1 MITRPQRWRLSVSKV
16 LRPCFRAVTRAAA
29 ACPAVNLAR
38 RLSSKAF
45 SVTFF
50 NAMTHLIGKMLAGSM
65 AVLLLGNLVSCT
77 QMEAPASRVWKVS
90 VNAGPASETRA
101 VSVGG
106 NDGKTLYTNWDQGD
120 LVRVVKSDGTAL
132 EQLSADVSAG
142 NTAYATLTGTLTG
155 TFSVGDVLSLYYHEA
170 SLDYTGQNGTVNCV
184 SASYSFM
191 EASSSV
197 KEVDAQ
203 GGFLKMSDAAFTH
216 RQAFFQLRFVD
227 KDNNPLLLERLSIYA
242 DGGKVVLTRLL
253 GSDASYATEVLP
265 LTIAPASATGQL
277 FFALRDE
284 NGASNTYHFK
294 AVIGSEEYS
303 IERDLNPISGHFY
316 IGTVQISG
324 AGTGGDSL
332 NEVFFTIA
340 DYSSGGTLNW

>member
-1 MITRPQRWRLSVSKV
+1 MNMFSKV
-16 LRPCFRAVTRAAA
+16 LRFI
-29 ACPAVNLAR
+29 PAVSLA
-38 RLSSKAF
+38 
-45 SVTFF
+45 
-50 NAMTHLIGKMLAGSM
+50 
-65 AVLLLGNLVSCT
+65 LGLGASCNRT
-77 QMEAPASRVWKVS
+77 EISPTRTDLPRTWQVAI
-90 VNAGPASETRA
+90 NAGPEADTRA

-106 NDGKTLYTNWDQGD
+106 NNGQTLYTNWDQGD
-120 LVRVVKSDGTAL
+120 KVRVVKSDGTAL
-132 EQLSADVSAG
+132 EQLTADVSAG
-142 NTAYATLTGTLTG
+142 NSAYATLTGTLTG
-155 TFSVGDVLSLYYHEA
+155 TFSVGEAVTLYYHEA
-170 SLDYTGQNGTVNCV
+170 SLDYTGQNGTVSNV
-184 SASYSFM
+184 SSNYSFL
-191 EASSSV
+191 EASSTV

-203 GGFLKMSDAAFTH
+203 GGFLKMSDAAFSH

-242 DGGKVVLTRLL
+242 DGGKVVLTRPL
-253 GSDASYATEVLP
+253 GSDATYATAGLP
-265 LTIAPASATGQL
+265 LTIAPASATDQL

-316 IGTVQISG
+316 MGTVQISG

>member
-1 MITRPQRWRLSVSKV
+1 MNMFSKV
-16 LRPCFRAVTRAAA
+16 LRFI
-29 ACPAVNLAR
+29 PAVSLA
-38 RLSSKAF
+38 
-45 SVTFF
+45 
-50 NAMTHLIGKMLAGSM
+50 
-65 AVLLLGNLVSCT
+65 LGLGASCNRT
-77 QMEAPASRVWKVS
+77 EISPTRTDLPRTWQVAI
-90 VNAGPASETRA
+90 NAGPEADTRA

-106 NDGKTLYTNWDQGD
+106 NNGQTLYTNWDQGD
-120 LVRVVKSDGTAL
+120 KVRVVKSDGTAL
-132 EQLSADVSAG
+132 EQLTADVSAG
-142 NTAYATLTGTLTG
+142 NSAYATLTGTLTG
-155 TFSVGDVLSLYYHEA
+155 TFSVGEAVTLYYHEA
-170 SLDYTGQNGTVNCV
+170 SLDYTGQNGTVSNV
-184 SASYSFM
+184 SSNYSFL
-191 EASSSV
+191 EASSTV

-203 GGFLKMSDAAFTH
+203 GGFLKMSDAAFSH

-227 KDNNPLLLERLSIYA
+227 KDNHPLLLESLSIYA
-242 DGGKVVLTRLL
+242 DGGKVVLTRPL
-253 GSDASYATEVLP
+253 GSDATYATAGLP

-316 IGTVQISG
+316 MGTVQISG

>member
-1 MITRPQRWRLSVSKV
+1 MNMFSKV
-16 LRPCFRAVTRAAA
+16 LRFI
-29 ACPAVNLAR
+29 PAVSLA
-38 RLSSKAF
+38 
-45 SVTFF
+45 
-50 NAMTHLIGKMLAGSM
+50 
-65 AVLLLGNLVSCT
+65 LGLGASCNRT
-77 QMEAPASRVWKVS
+77 EISPTRTDLPRTWQVAI
-90 VNAGPASETRA
+90 NAGPEAGTRA

-106 NDGKTLYTNWDQGD
+106 NNGQTLYTNWDQGD
-120 LVRVVKSDGTAL
+120 KVRVVKSDGTAL
-132 EQLSADVSAG
+132 EQLTADVSAG
-142 NTAYATLTGTLTG
+142 NSAYATLTGTLTG
-155 TFSVGDVLSLYYHEA
+155 TFSVGEAVTLYYHEA
-170 SLDYTGQNGTVNCV
+170 SLDYTGQNGTVSNV
-184 SASYSFM
+184 SSNYSFL
-191 EASSSV
+191 EASSTV

-203 GGFLKMSDAAFTH
+203 GGFLKMSDAAFSH

-242 DGGKVVLTRLL
+242 DGGKVVLTRPL
-253 GSDASYATEVLP
+253 GSDATYATAGLP
-265 LTIAPASATGQL
+265 LTIAPASATDQL

-316 IGTVQISG
+316 MGTVQISG

>member
-1 MITRPQRWRLSVSKV
+1 MNMFSKV
-16 LRPCFRAVTRAAA
+16 LRFI
-29 ACPAVNLAR
+29 PAVSLA
-38 RLSSKAF
+38 
-45 SVTFF
+45 
-50 NAMTHLIGKMLAGSM
+50 
-65 AVLLLGNLVSCT
+65 LGLGASCNRT
-77 QMEAPASRVWKVS
+77 EISPTRTDLPRTWQVAI
-90 VNAGPASETRA
+90 NAGPEAGTRA

-106 NDGKTLYTNWDQGD
+106 NNGQTLYTNWDQGD
-120 LVRVVKSDGTAL
+120 KVRVVKSDGTAL
-132 EQLSADVSAG
+132 EQLTADVSAG
-142 NTAYATLTGTLTG
+142 NSAYATLTGTLTG
-155 TFSVGDVLSLYYHEA
+155 TFSVGEAVTLYYHEA
-170 SLDYTGQNGTVNCV
+170 SLDYTGQNGTVSNV
-184 SASYSFM
+184 SSNYSFL
-191 EASSSV
+191 EASSTV

-203 GGFLKMSDAAFTH
+203 GGFLKMSDAAFSH

-227 KDNNPLLLERLSIYA
+227 NDNNPLLLERLSIYA
-242 DGGKVVLTRLL
+242 DGGKVVLTRPL
-253 GSDASYATEVLP
+253 GSDATYATAGLP

-316 IGTVQISG
+316 MGTVQISG

-332 NEVFFTIA
+332 NEVSFTIA

>member
-1 MITRPQRWRLSVSKV
+1 MNDFSRL
-16 LRPCFRAVTRAAA
+16 LRLI
-29 ACPAVNLAR
+29 PAVSLA
-38 RLSSKAF
+38 
-45 SVTFF
+45 
-50 NAMTHLIGKMLAGSM
+50 
-65 AVLLLGNLVSCT
+65 LGLGASCT
-77 QMEAPASRVWKVS
+77 RTEIPDNRTESPRTWQVAI
-90 VNAGPASETRA
+90 NAGPEVGTRA

-106 NDGKTLYTNWDQGD
+106 NNGQTIYTNWDQGD
-120 LVRVVKSDGTAL
+120 LVRVVKSNGTAL

-142 NTAYATLTGTLTG
+142 NSAYATLTGTLTG
-155 TFSVGDVLSLYYHEA
+155 TFTVEEALSLYYHEA
-170 SLDYTGQNGTVNCV
+170 SLDYTGQNGTVSNV
-184 SASYSFM
+184 SSNYSFL
-191 EASSSV
+191 EASSTV

-203 GGFLKMSDAAFTH
+203 GGFLKMSDAAFSH

-242 DGGKVVLTRLL
+242 DGGKVVLTRPL
-253 GSDASYATEVLP
+253 GSDATYATAGLP
-265 LTIAPASATGQL
+265 LTIAPASATDQL

-332 NEVFFTIA
+332 NEVSFTIA
-340 DYSSGGTLNW
+340 DYSSGGTLSW

>member
-1 MITRPQRWRLSVSKV
+1 MNMFSKV
-16 LRPCFRAVTRAAA
+16 LRFI
-29 ACPAVNLAR
+29 PAVSLA
-38 RLSSKAF
+38 
-45 SVTFF
+45 
-50 NAMTHLIGKMLAGSM
+50 
-65 AVLLLGNLVSCT
+65 LGLGASCNRT
-77 QMEAPASRVWKVS
+77 EISPTRTDLPRTWQVAI
-90 VNAGPASETRA
+90 NAGPEADTRA

-106 NDGKTLYTNWDQGD
+106 NNGQTLYTNWDQGD
-120 LVRVVKSDGTAL
+120 KVRVVKSDGTAL
-132 EQLSADVSAG
+132 EQLTADVSAG
-142 NTAYATLTGTLTG
+142 NSAYATLTGTLTG
-155 TFSVGDVLSLYYHEA
+155 TFSVGEAVTLYYHEA
-170 SLDYTGQNGTVNCV
+170 SLDYTGQNGTVSNV
-184 SASYSFM
+184 SSNYSFL
-191 EASSSV
+191 EASSTV

-203 GGFLKMSDAAFTH
+203 GGFLKMSDAAFSH

-227 KDNNPLLLERLSIYA
+227 NDNNPLLLERLSIYA
-242 DGGKVVLTRLL
+242 DGGKVVLTRPL
-253 GSDASYATEVLP
+253 GSDATYATAGLP
-265 LTIAPASATGQL
+265 LTIAPASATDQL

-316 IGTVQISG
+316 LGTVQISG

>member
-1 MITRPQRWRLSVSKV
+1 MNDFSRL
-16 LRPCFRAVTRAAA
+16 LRLI
-29 ACPAVNLAR
+29 PAVSLA
-38 RLSSKAF
+38 
-45 SVTFF
+45 
-50 NAMTHLIGKMLAGSM
+50 
-65 AVLLLGNLVSCT
+65 LGLGASCT
-77 QMEAPASRVWKVS
+77 RTEIPDNRTESPRTWQVAI
-90 VNAGPASETRA
+90 NAGPEVGTRA

-106 NDGKTLYTNWDQGD
+106 NNGQTIYTNWDQGD
-120 LVRVVKSDGTAL
+120 KVRVVKSNGTAL

-155 TFSVGDVLSLYYHEA
+155 TFTVGEALSLYYHEA
-170 SLDYTGQNGTVNCV
+170 SLDYTGQNGTVSNV
-184 SASYSFM
+184 SSNYSFL
-191 EASSSV
+191 EASSTV

-203 GGFLKMSDAAFTH
+203 SRFLKMSDAAFSH

-242 DGGKVVLTRLL
+242 DGGKVVLTRPL
-253 GSDASYATEVLP
+253 GSDATYATAGSP
-265 LTIAPASATGQL
+265 LTIAPASATDQL

-332 NEVFFTIA
+332 NEVSFTIA

>member
-1 MITRPQRWRLSVSKV
+1 MFSKV
-16 LRPCFRAVTRAAA
+16 LRFI
-29 ACPAVNLAR
+29 PAVSLA
-38 RLSSKAF
+38 
-45 SVTFF
+45 
-50 NAMTHLIGKMLAGSM
+50 
-65 AVLLLGNLVSCT
+65 LGLGASCNRT
-77 QMEAPASRVWKVS
+77 EISPTRTDLPRTWQVAI
-90 VNAGPASETRA
+90 NAGPEADTRA

-106 NDGKTLYTNWDQGD
+106 NNGQTLYTNWDQGD
-120 LVRVVKSDGTAL
+120 KVRVVKSDGTAL
-132 EQLSADVSAG
+132 EQLTADVSAG
-142 NTAYATLTGTLTG
+142 NSAYATLTGTLTG
-155 TFSVGDVLSLYYHEA
+155 TFSVGEAVTLYYHEA
-170 SLDYTGQNGTVNCV
+170 SLDYTGQNGTVSNV
-184 SASYSFM
+184 SSNYSFL
-191 EASSSV
+191 EASSTV

-203 GGFLKMSDAAFTH
+203 GGFLKMSDAAFSH

-227 KDNNPLLLERLSIYA
+227 NDNNPLLLERLSIYA
-242 DGGKVVLTRLL
+242 DGGKVVLTRPL
-253 GSDASYATEVLP
+253 GSDATYATAGLP

-316 IGTVQISG
+316 MGTVQISG

-332 NEVFFTIA
+332 NEVSFTIA

>member
-1 MITRPQRWRLSVSKV
+1 MNVFSRL
-16 LRPCFRAVTRAAA
+16 LRLI
-29 ACPAVNLAR
+29 PAV
-38 RLSSKAF
+38 
-45 SVTFF
+45 SV
-50 NAMTHLIGKMLAGSM
+50 A
-65 AVLLLGNLVSCT
+65 LGLGASCT
-77 QMEAPASRVWKVS
+77 RTEIPDNRTESPRTWQVAI
-90 VNAGPASETRA
+90 NAGPEVGTRA

-106 NDGKTLYTNWDQGD
+106 NNGQTIYTNWDQGD
-120 LVRVVKSDGTAL
+120 KVRVVKSDETAL

-142 NTAYATLTGTLTG
+142 NTAYATLKGTLTG
-155 TFSVGDVLSLYYHEA
+155 TFTVGEALSLYYHEA
-170 SLDYTGQNGTVNCV
+170 SLDYTGQNGTVSNV
-184 SASYSFM
+184 SSNYSFL
-191 EASSSV
+191 EASSTV

-203 GGFLKMSDAAFTH
+203 GGFLKMSDAAFSH

-242 DGGKVVLTRLL
+242 DGGKVVLTRPL
-253 GSDASYATEVLP
+253 GSDATYATESLP
-265 LTIAPASATGQL
+265 LTIAPVSATDQL

>member
-1 MITRPQRWRLSVSKV
+1 MKV
-16 LRPCFRAVTRAAA
+16 LSLLVRFI
-29 ACPAVNLAR
+29 PAVSLA
-38 RLSSKAF
+38 
-45 SVTFF
+45 
-50 NAMTHLIGKMLAGSM
+50 
-65 AVLLLGNLVSCT
+65 LGLGASCNRT
-77 QMEAPASRVWKVS
+77 EISPTRTDLPRTWQVAI
-90 VNAGPASETRA
+90 NAGPEADTRA

-106 NDGKTLYTNWDQGD
+106 NNGQTLYTNWDQGD
-120 LVRVVKSDGTAL
+120 KVRVVKSDGTAL

-142 NTAYATLTGTLTG
+142 NSAYATLTGTLTG
-155 TFSVGDVLSLYYHEA
+155 TFSAGDAVTLYYHEA
-170 SLDYTGQNGTVNCV
+170 SLDYTGQNGTVSNV
-184 SASYSFM
+184 SSNYSFL
-191 EASSSV
+191 EASSTV

-203 GGFLKMSDAAFTH
+203 SHFLKMSDAAFSH

-227 KDNNPLLLERLSIYA
+227 KDNHPLLLERLSIYA
-242 DGGKVVLTRLL
+242 DGGKVVLTRPL
-253 GSDASYATEVLP
+253 GSDATYATESLP
-265 LTIAPASATGQL
+265 LTIAPVSATDQL

-324 AGTGGDSL
+324 AGTGDDSL
-332 NEVFFTIA
+332 NEVSFTIA

>member
-1 MITRPQRWRLSVSKV
+1 MNMFSKV
-16 LRPCFRAVTRAAA
+16 LRFIP
-29 ACPAVNLAR
+29 
-38 RLSSKAF
+38 
-45 SVTFF
+45 
-50 NAMTHLIGKMLAGSM
+50 
-65 AVLLLGNLVSCT
+65 AVLLALGLGASCNRT
-77 QMEAPASRVWKVS
+77 EISPTRTDLPRTWQVAI
-90 VNAGPASETRA
+90 NAGPEVGTRA

-106 NDGKTLYTNWDQGD
+106 NNGQTLYTNWDQGD
-120 LVRVVKSDGTAL
+120 KVRVVKSDGTAL
-132 EQLSADVSAG
+132 EQLTADVSAG
-142 NTAYATLTGTLTG
+142 NSAYATLTGTLTG
-155 TFSVGDVLSLYYHEA
+155 TFSVGEAVTLYYHEA
-170 SLDYTGQNGTVNCV
+170 SLDYTGQNGSMSGV
-184 SASYSFM
+184 SSNYSFM
-191 EASSSV
+191 EAASSV
-197 KEVDAQ
+197 KEVDAE
-203 GGFLKMSDAAFTH
+203 GGFLKMSDAAFSH

-242 DGGKVVLTRLL
+242 DGGKVVLTRPL
-253 GSDASYATEVLP
+253 GSDATYATAGLP

-303 IERDLNPISGHFY
+303 IERALNPISGHFY
-316 IGTVQISG
+316 MGTVQISG